1 MIDKR
6 LFSLPGTKKLFIMLA
21 GLTLLQAFAILF
33 QGKFLAEALVNSWE
47 QKSLQTIIQP
57 MTFFAVAFI
66 IRHCFNW
73 INNKIVENYAEN
85 TSEEVRSRLLDKV
98 YTSGPAMI
106 SAEGTGSL
114 VNSSLDGIDLI
125 ENYFKLIF
133 TKLMNMSIIPPVLL
147 VYIYMQNLA
156 SGITLTVIVP
166 LVILFMII
174 LGMAAQ
180 AKADAQYHQ
189 YTILSNHFL
198 DALRGLPTLKM
209 LGLSKRYSKN
219 IYTVS
224 DEYRR
229 RTMNTLRI
237 AILSTFA
244 LDWLTTLGIAILAVF
259 LGLGLIN
266 NSFPLFPALVTLI
279 LAPEYFLPLRD
290 FSSDYHATL
299 NGKNALNAIFKIL
312 EFKDTDEDDSLDN
325 FTWDENSEVDIK
337 DLVFNYT
344 RDQSNADSSLDID
357 QLKLSGYTNIGVIG
371 KSGSGKTTLI
381 RALGGFLT
389 PDKGVIT
396 VNGQSLKHFK
406 QRAWQDELTFLPQS
420 PYLFAGTIA
429 ENIAF
434 YAPKAT
440 EDQIESAAQKA
451 GLTDFVNSLSLGYQT
466 IIGEGGRGISGGQQ
480 QRIMLARA
488 FLADD
493 RHILIFDEPTAHLD
507 IETEYALK
515 KPMKELFK
523 NHLVIF
529 ATHRLHWIKEMDYVV
544 VMNNGQI
551 TEQGTPEELSNHN
564 GAYKQLISNMRGD
577 QNELL

>member
-6 LFSLPGTKKLFIMLA
+6 LFRLPGTKKLLLMLA
-21 GLTLLQAFAILF
+21 GLTLLQAFVVLF
-33 QGKFLAEALVNSWE
+33 QGKYLAEALVNSWE
-47 QKSLQTIIQP
+47 QKSLQTIVMP
-57 MTFFAVAFI
+57 MILFAVAFI
-66 IRHCFNW
+66 FRHVFNL
-73 INNKIVENYAEN
+73 INTKIVESYAGK
-85 TSEEVRSRLLDKV
+85 TSENIRSQLLDKV
-98 YTSGPAMI
+98 YNAGPEMI
-106 SAEGTGSL
+106 SEEGTGNL
-114 VNSSLDGIDLI
+114 VTSSLDGIDLV

-147 VYIYMQNLA
+147 IYIYTQNIA

-174 LGMAAQ
+174 LGLAAQ
-180 AKADAQYHQ
+180 SKADSQYAQ

-209 LGLSKRYSKN
+209 LGLSKRYAKN

-224 DEYRR
+224 DEYRH

-290 FSSDYHATL
+290 FSNDYHATL
-299 NGKNALNAIFKIL
+299 NGKNALNSIFEIL
-312 EFKDTDEDDSLDN
+312 DRPTTDQADDLDD
-325 FTWDENSEVDIK
+325 FTWDKDSTVEVNNLQFTYKGVGTD
-337 DLVFNYT
+337 DV
-344 RDQSNADSSLDID
+344 SLDID
-357 QLKLSGYTNIGVIG
+357 HLKLSGYQRIGVIG

-381 RALGGFLT
+381 RAIGGFLM
-389 PDKGVIT
+389 PDHADIKI
-396 VNGQSLKHFK
+396 NQQSVANFK
-406 QRAWQDELTFLPQS
+406 QANWQKKLTFLPQS
-420 PYLFAGTIA
+420 PYLFAGSIA

-434 YAPKAT
+434 YRPKASL
-440 EDQIESAAQKA
+440 DDIKKAADAA
-451 GLTDFVNSLSLGYQT
+451 GLQDFIDTLENGYETQ
-466 IIGEGGRGISGGQQ
+466 IGEGGRGISGGQQ

-493 RHILIFDEPTAHLD
+493 RHVLIFDEPTAHLD

-515 KPMKELFK
+515 QPMEKLFQ

-529 ATHRLHWIKEMDYVV
+529 ATHRLHWIKEMDYVI
-544 VMNNGQI
+544 VMDNGQI
-551 TEQGTPEELSNHN
+551 AEQGTPDELSSHN
-564 GAYKQLISNMRGD
+564 GAYSKLIANMRGD
-577 QNELL
+577 QL

>member
-6 LFSLPGTKKLFIMLA
+6 LFRLPGTKKLLLVLA
-21 GLTLLQAFAILF
+21 GLTLLQAFVVLF
-33 QGKFLAEALVNSWE
+33 QGKYLAEALVNSWE
-47 QKSLQTIIQP
+47 QKSLQTIIYP
-57 MTFFAVAFI
+57 MVLFAVAFLL
-66 IRHCFNW
+66 RHFFNL
-73 INNKIVENYAEN
+73 INTKIVENYASK
-85 TSEEVRSRLLDKV
+85 TSENIRSQLLDKV
-98 YTSGPAMI
+98 YNAGPEMI
-106 SAEGTGSL
+106 SEEGTGSL
-114 VNSSLDGIDLI
+114 VTSSLDGIDLV

-147 VYIYMQNLA
+147 VYIYFQNIA
-156 SGITLTVIVP
+156 SGITLTIIVP

-174 LGMAAQ
+174 LGLAAQ
-180 AKADAQYHQ
+180 SKADAQYKQ

-209 LGLSKRYSKN
+209 LGLSKRYAKN

-290 FSSDYHATL
+290 FSNDYHATL
-299 NGKNALNAIFKIL
+299 NGKNALNSIFEIL
-312 EFKDTDEDDSLDN
+312 DRPSTAKDDTLVDFEWDEDSQVDVKNLQFTYKGVGDNEVSLN
-325 FTWDENSEVDIK
+325 
-337 DLVFNYT
+337 
-344 RDQSNADSSLDID
+344 ID
-357 QLKLSGYTNIGVIG
+357 QLKLAGYQKIGVIG

-381 RALGGFLT
+381 RAIGGFLM
-389 PDKGVIT
+389 PDQADIKINQQT
-396 VNGQSLKHFK
+396 VANFK
-406 QRAWQDELTFLPQS
+406 QANWQNKLTFLPQS
-420 PYLFAGTIA
+420 PYLFAGSIA
-429 ENIAF
+429 QNIAF
-434 YAPKAT
+434 YRPDASMNEIKK
-440 EDQIESAAQKA
+440 AAQAA
-451 GLTDFVNSLSLGYQT
+451 GLQDFIDILSSGYDTQ
-466 IIGEGGRGISGGQQ
+466 IGEGGRGISGGQQ

-488 FLADD
+488 FLAND
-493 RHILIFDEPTAHLD
+493 RHVLIFDEPTAHLD

-515 KPMKELFK
+515 KPMEKLFQ

-529 ATHRLHWIKEMDYVV
+529 ATHRLHWIKEMDYVI
-544 VMNNGQI
+544 VMDNGEI
-551 TEQGTPEELSNHN
+551 VEQGTPVKLSSHN
-564 GAYKQLISNMRGD
+564 GAYSKLIKNMRGD
-577 QNELL
+577 QL

>member
-6 LFSLPGTKKLFIMLA
+6 LFRLPGTKKLLLMLA
-21 GLTLLQAFAILF
+21 GLTLLQAFVVLF
-33 QGKFLAEALVNSWE
+33 QGKYLAEALVNSWE
-47 QKSLQTIIQP
+47 QKSLQTIILP
-57 MTFFAVAFI
+57 MSLFAIAFVL
-66 IRHCFNW
+66 RHLFNL
-73 INNKIVENYAEN
+73 INTKIVENYASN
-85 TSEEVRSRLLDKV
+85 TSEEIRSQLLDKV
-98 YTSGPAMI
+98 YNAGPEMI
-106 SAEGTGSL
+106 SEEGTGNL
-114 VNSSLDGIDLI
+114 VTSSLDGIDLV

-147 VYIYMQNLA
+147 VYIYTQNIA

-174 LGMAAQ
+174 LGLAAQ
-180 AKADAQYHQ
+180 AKADAQYKQ

-209 LGLSKRYSKN
+209 LGLSKRYAKN

-290 FSSDYHATL
+290 FSNDYHATL
-299 NGKNALNAIFKIL
+299 NGKNALNSIFEIL
-312 EFKDTDEDDSLDN
+312 ERPSVAKDDTLHDFDWNQDSQVEVNNLK
-325 FTWDENSEVDIK
+325 FTYKGVGESEV
-337 DLVFNYT
+337 
-344 RDQSNADSSLDID
+344 SLDID
-357 QLKLSGYTNIGVIG
+357 KLKLAGYQRIGVIG

-381 RALGGFLT
+381 RDIGGFLV
-389 PDKGVIT
+389 PDQADIKINDQT
-396 VNGQSLKHFK
+396 VPNFK
-406 QRAWQDELTFLPQS
+406 QTNWQKKLTFLPQS
-420 PYLFAGTIA
+420 PYLFAGSIA

-434 YAPKAT
+434 YRPEAT
-440 EDQIESAAQKA
+440 MPEIKKAAQAA
-451 GLTDFVNSLSLGYQT
+451 GLQDFIDILTDGYET
-466 IIGEGGRGISGGQQ
+466 KIGEGGRGISGGQQ

-493 RHILIFDEPTAHLD
+493 RHVLIFDEPTAHLD

-515 KPMKELFK
+515 QPMEKLFQD
-523 NHLVIF
+523 HLVIF
-529 ATHRLHWIKEMDYVV
+529 ATHRLHWIKEMDYVI
-544 VMNNGQI
+544 VMDNGQI
-551 TEQGTPEELSNHN
+551 AEQGTPDQLKGHN
-564 GAYKQLISNMRGD
+564 GAYSQLINNMRGD
-577 QNELL
+577 QL

>member
-6 LFSLPGTKKLFIMLA
+6 LFRLPGTKQLFLMLA
-21 GLTLLQAFAILF
+21 GLTLLQAFVVLF
-33 QGKFLAEALVNSWE
+33 QGKYLAEALVNSWE
-47 QKSLQTIIQP
+47 QKSLQTIIYP
-57 MTFFAVAFI
+57 MVFFAIAFVL
-66 IRHCFNW
+66 RHLFNW
-73 INNKIVENYAEN
+73 LNTKIVENYASK
-85 TSEEVRSRLLDKV
+85 TSENIRSQLLEKV
-98 YTSGPAMI
+98 YAAGPEMI
-106 SAEGTGSL
+106 SEEGTGNL
-114 VNSSLDGIDLI
+114 VTSSLDGIDLI

-147 VYIYMQNLA
+147 VYIYMQNVA

-174 LGMAAQ
+174 LGLAAQ
-180 AKADAQYHQ
+180 SKADAQYKQ

-209 LGLSKRYSKN
+209 LGLSKRYAKN

-290 FSSDYHATL
+290 FSNDYHATL
-299 NGKNALNAIFKIL
+299 NGKNALNAIFEIL
-312 EFKDTDEDDSLDN
+312 DRPSVAKDDTLTDFSWNQDSK
-325 FTWDENSEVDIK
+325 VDVK
-337 DLVFNYT
+337 DLQFTYQGSGEQAV
-344 RDQSNADSSLDID
+344 SLDID
-357 QLKLSGYTNIGVIG
+357 SLKLAGYQRVGVIG

-381 RALGGFLT
+381 RTLGGFLV
-389 PDKGVIT
+389 PDKADIKI
-396 VNGQSLKHFK
+396 NDQSIPNFK
-406 QRAWQDELTFLPQS
+406 QTNWQKKLTFLPQS
-420 PYLFAGTIA
+420 PYLFAGSIA

-434 YAPKAT
+434 YRPKASMD
-440 EDQIESAAQKA
+440 EIKKAAHAA
-451 GLTDFVNSLSLGYQT
+451 GLDDFLNTLSSGYDTQ
-466 IIGEGGRGISGGQQ
+466 IGEGGRGISGGQQ

-493 RHILIFDEPTAHLD
+493 RHVLIFDEPTAHLD

-515 KPMKELFK
+515 KPMERLFQ

-529 ATHRLHWIKEMDYVV
+529 ATHRLHWIKEMDYVI
-544 VMNNGQI
+544 VMDNGQI
-551 TEQGTPEELSNHN
+551 AEQGTPEELGRHN
-564 GAYKQLISNMRGD
+564 GAYSQLINNMRGD
-577 QNELL
+577 QL

>member
-1 MIDKR
+1 MVDKR
-6 LFSLPGTKKLFIMLA
+6 LFRLPGTKKLLLMLA
-21 GLTLLQAFAILF
+21 GLTLLQAFVVLF
-33 QGKFLAEALVNSWE
+33 QGKYLAEALVNSWE
-47 QKSLQTIIQP
+47 QKPLQAIINP
-57 MTFFAVAFI
+57 MLLFAASFVL
-66 IRHCFNW
+66 RHLFNL
-73 INNKIVENYAEN
+73 INTKIVEKFASK
-85 TSEEVRSRLLDKV
+85 TSEDIRGRLLDKV
-98 YTSGPAMI
+98 YNAGPEMI
-106 SAEGTGSL
+106 SEEGTGNL
-114 VNSSLDGIDLI
+114 VTSSLDGIDLV

-147 VYIYMQNLA
+147 IYIYTQNIA
-156 SGITLTVIVP
+156 SGITLTIIVP

-174 LGMAAQ
+174 LGLAAQ
-180 AKADAQYHQ
+180 DKADAQYKQ

-209 LGLSKRYSKN
+209 LGLSKRYAKN

-290 FSSDYHATL
+290 FSNDYHATL
-299 NGKNALNAIFKIL
+299 NGKNALNSIFEIL
-312 EFKDTDEDDSLDN
+312 ERPDTKEANQLKD
-325 FTWDENSEVDIK
+325 FTWDK
-337 DLVFNYT
+337 DSTVTINNLQFTYQGVG
-344 RDQSNADSSLDID
+344 DDAVSLDIND
-357 QLKLSGYTNIGVIG
+357 LKLQGYQKIGVIG

-381 RALGGFLT
+381 RTIGGFLV
-389 PDKGVIT
+389 PDKADIQINQQKVP
-396 VNGQSLKHFK
+396 NFK
-406 QRAWQDELTFLPQS
+406 QENWQKKLTFLPQS
-420 PYLFAGTIA
+420 PYLFAGSIA

-434 YAPKAT
+434 YRPKASL
-440 EDQIESAAQKA
+440 EEIKIAAKQA
-451 GLTDFVNSLSLGYQT
+451 GLQDFIDTLTDGYQT
-466 IIGEGGRGISGGQQ
+466 KIGEGGRGISGGQQ

-493 RHILIFDEPTAHLD
+493 RHVLIFDEPTAHLD

-515 KPMKELFK
+515 KPMEKLFQ

-529 ATHRLHWIKEMDYVV
+529 ATHRLHWIKEMDYVI
-544 VMNNGQI
+544 VMDNGTI
-551 TEQGTPEELSNHN
+551 VEQGTPEQLQSHN
-564 GAYKQLISNMRGD
+564 GAFTKLIKNMRGD
-577 QNELL
+577 QL

>member
-6 LFSLPGTKKLFIMLA
+6 LFRLPGTKKLLLMLA
-21 GLTLLQAFAILF
+21 GLTLLQAFVILF
-33 QGKFLAEALVNSWE
+33 QGKYLAEALVNSWE
-47 QKSLQTIIQP
+47 QKSLQTIIYP
-57 MTFFAVAFI
+57 MILFAIAFVL
-66 IRHCFNW
+66 RHLFNLL
-73 INNKIVENYAEN
+73 NTKIVEHYASQ
-85 TSEEVRSRLLDKV
+85 TSEEIRSQLLDKI
-98 YTSGPAMI
+98 YNAGPEMI
-106 SAEGTGSL
+106 SEEGTGNL
-114 VNSSLDGIDLI
+114 VTSSLDGIDLV

-133 TKLMNMSIIPPVLL
+133 TKLMNMSIIPPILL
-147 VYIYMQNLA
+147 VYIYMQNIA
-156 SGITLTVIVP
+156 SGITLTIIVP

-174 LGMAAQ
+174 LGLAAQ
-180 AKADAQYHQ
+180 SKADAQYQQ

-209 LGLSKRYSKN
+209 LGLSKRYAKN

-290 FSSDYHATL
+290 FSNDYHATL
-299 NGKNALNAIFKIL
+299 NGKNALNSIFEIL
-312 EFKDTDEDDSLDN
+312 ERPITKDIDALDN
-325 FTWDENSEVDIK
+325 FTWNKNSTSSIK
-337 DLVFNYT
+337 NLQFSYKGVGTSDV
-344 RDQSNADSSLDID
+344 SLDID
-357 QLKLSGYTNIGVIG
+357 QIKLSGYQKIGVIG

-381 RALGGFLT
+381 RTIGGFIV
-389 PDKGVIT
+389 PNQSEIT
-396 VNGQSLKHFK
+396 INNQSVENFK
-406 QRAWQDELTFLPQS
+406 QLHWQKQLTFLPQS
-420 PYLFAGTIA
+420 PYLFSGSIA
-429 ENIAF
+429 DNIAF
-434 YAPKAT
+434 YRPNAPLEDIKKAA
-440 EDQIESAAQKA
+440 ISA
-451 GLTDFVNSLSLGYQT
+451 GLQDFIATLDAGYQT
-466 IIGEGGRGISGGQQ
+466 QIGEGGRGISGGQQ

-493 RHILIFDEPTAHLD
+493 RRILIFDEPTAHLD

-515 KPMKELFK
+515 KPMEKLFK

-529 ATHRLHWIKEMDYVV
+529 ATHRLHWIKEMDYVI

-551 TEQGTPEELSNHN
+551 AEQGTPQELANHN
-564 GAYKQLISNMRGD
+564 GAYSQLIANMRGD
-577 QNELL
+577 QL

>member
-6 LFSLPGTKKLFIMLA
+6 LFRLPGTKKLLLMLA
-21 GLTLLQAFAILF
+21 GLTLLQAFVVLF
-33 QGKFLAEALVNSWE
+33 QGKYLAEALVNSWE
-47 QKSLQTIIQP
+47 QKSLQTIIYP
-57 MTFFAVAFI
+57 MALFAVAFVL
-66 IRHCFNW
+66 RHLFNL
-73 INNKIVENYAEN
+73 INTKIVENYASK
-85 TSEEVRSRLLDKV
+85 TSEDIRSMLLDKV
-98 YTSGPAMI
+98 YQAGPEMI
-106 SAEGTGSL
+106 SEEGTGNL
-114 VNSSLDGIDLI
+114 VTSSLDGIDLV

-147 VYIYMQNLA
+147 IYIYTQNVA
-156 SGITLTVIVP
+156 SGITLTIIVP

-174 LGMAAQ
+174 LGLAAQ
-180 AKADAQYHQ
+180 SKADAQYKQ

-209 LGLSKRYSKN
+209 LGLSKRYAKN

-290 FSSDYHATL
+290 FSNDYHATL
-299 NGKNALNAIFKIL
+299 NGKNALNSIFEIL
-312 EFKDTDEDDSLDN
+312 ERSSKSEANELKDFSWKQDSQIEINNLQ
-325 FTWDENSEVDIK
+325 FTYKGAGN
-337 DLVFNYT
+337 
-344 RDQSNADSSLDID
+344 NAVSLDID
-357 QLKLSGYTNIGVIG
+357 KLKLSGYQRIGVIG

-381 RALGGFLT
+381 RSIGGFLV
-389 PDKGVIT
+389 PDQADIKINHQEVS
-396 VNGQSLKHFK
+396 NFK
-406 QRAWQDELTFLPQS
+406 QINWQKKLTFLPQS

-434 YAPKAT
+434 YRPDASIKEIKKAA
-440 EDQIESAAQKA
+440 SAA
-451 GLTDFVNSLSLGYQT
+451 GLNDFIDILSDGYQT
-466 IIGEGGRGISGGQQ
+466 KIGEGGRGISGGQQ

-515 KPMKELFK
+515 KPMEELFK

-544 VMNNGQI
+544 VMDNGQI
-551 TEQGTPEELSNHN
+551 VEQGTPENLSNHN
-564 GAYKQLISNMRGD
+564 GAYSQLIKNMRGD
-577 QNELL
+577 QL

>member
-57 MTFFAVAFI
+57 MTLFAVAFI
-66 IRHCFNW
+66 LRHCFNW

-106 SAEGTGSL
+106 SAEGTGNL
-114 VNSSLDGIDLI
+114 VTSALDGIDLI

-147 VYIYMQNLA
+147 IYIYMQNLA

-174 LGMAAQ
+174 LGLAAQ

-209 LGLSKRYSKN
+209 LGLSKRYAKN

-299 NGKNALNAIFKIL
+299 NGKNALSAIFKIL
-312 EFKDTDEDDSLDN
+312 EYKDTSEEDTLSK
-325 FTWDENSEVDIK
+325 FTWDQNSEVDIK
-337 DLVFNYT
+337 NLVFNYT
-344 RDQSNADSSLDID
+344 RDQTNADSSLDID
-357 QLKLSGYTNIGVIG
+357 QLKLAGYTHIGVIG

-389 PDKGVIT
+389 PDSGVIT
-396 VNGQSLKHFK
+396 VNGQKLKHFK
-406 QRAWQDELTFLPQS
+406 QRAWQNELTFLPQS

-434 YAPKAT
+434 YAPEST
-440 EDQIESAAQKA
+440 EEQIEAAAQKA
-451 GLTDFVNSLSLGYQT
+451 GLSDFVASLSLGYQT

-488 FLADD
+488 FLAND

-523 NHLVIF
+523 DHLVIF
-529 ATHRLHWIKEMDYVV
+529 ATHRLHWIKEMDYVI

-551 TEQGTPEELSNHN
+551 AEQGTPEELASHN

>member
-6 LFSLPGTKKLFIMLA
+6 LFRLPGTKKLLLMLA
-21 GLTLLQAFAILF
+21 GLTLLQAFVVLF
-33 QGKFLAEALVNSWE
+33 QGKYLAEALVNSWE
-47 QKSLQTIIQP
+47 QKPLQSIINP
-57 MTFFAVAFI
+57 MLLFAASFVL
-66 IRHCFNW
+66 RHLFNL
-73 INNKIVENYAEN
+73 INTKIVEKFASK
-85 TSEEVRSRLLDKV
+85 TSEDIRGRLLDKV
-98 YTSGPAMI
+98 YNAGPEMI
-106 SAEGTGSL
+106 SEEGTGNL
-114 VNSSLDGIDLI
+114 VTSSLDGIDLV

-147 VYIYMQNLA
+147 IYIYTQNIA
-156 SGITLTVIVP
+156 SGITLTIIVP

-174 LGMAAQ
+174 LGLAAQ
-180 AKADAQYHQ
+180 AKADAQYKQ

-209 LGLSKRYSKN
+209 LGLSKRYAKN

-290 FSSDYHATL
+290 FSNDYHATL
-299 NGKNALNAIFKIL
+299 NGKNALNSIFEIL
-312 EFKDTDEDDSLDN
+312 ERPDTKEANQLKD
-325 FTWDENSEVDIK
+325 FTWDK
-337 DLVFNYT
+337 DSTITINNLQFTYQGVG
-344 RDQSNADSSLDID
+344 DDAVSLDID
-357 QLKLSGYTNIGVIG
+357 NLKLHGYQKIGVIG

-381 RALGGFLT
+381 RTIGGFLV
-389 PDKGVIT
+389 PDQADIQINQQKIP
-396 VNGQSLKHFK
+396 NFK
-406 QRAWQDELTFLPQS
+406 QENWQKKLTFLPQS
-420 PYLFAGTIA
+420 PYLFAGSIA

-434 YAPKAT
+434 YRPKASMA
-440 EDQIESAAQKA
+440 EIKHAADQA
-451 GLTDFVNSLSLGYQT
+451 GLQEFIDTLTDGYQT
-466 IIGEGGRGISGGQQ
+466 KIGEGGRGISGGQQ
-480 QRIMLARA
+480 QRIMLART

-493 RHILIFDEPTAHLD
+493 RHVLIFDEPTAHLD

-515 KPMKELFK
+515 KPMEKLFQ

-529 ATHRLHWIKEMDYVV
+529 ATHRLHWIKEMDYVI
-544 VMNNGQI
+544 VMDNGTI
-551 TEQGTPEELSNHN
+551 VEQGTPKQLHNHN
-564 GAYKQLISNMRGD
+564 GAFTKLIKNMRGD
-577 QNELL
+577 RL

>member
-66 IRHCFNW
+66 LRHCFNW

-114 VNSSLDGIDLI
+114 VTSALDGIDLI

-174 LGMAAQ
+174 LGLAAQ

-209 LGLSKRYSKN
+209 LGLSKRYAKN

-299 NGKNALNAIFKIL
+299 NGKNALSAIFKIL
-312 EFKDTDEDDSLDN
+312 EFKDTDEEDTLDN
-325 FTWDENSEVDIK
+325 FTWDKNSEVNIK

-396 VNGQSLKHFK
+396 VNGKSLKHFK

-434 YAPKAT
+434 YAPEST
-440 EDQIESAAQKA
+440 EEQIETAAKKA
-451 GLTDFVNSLSLGYQT
+451 GLTDFIDSLSLGYQT

-488 FLADD
+488 FLAND

-523 NHLVIF
+523 DHLVIF
-529 ATHRLHWIKEMDYVV
+529 ATHRLHWIKEMDYVI

-551 TEQGTPEELSNHN
+551 AEQGTPDELSNHN

>member
-6 LFSLPGTKKLFIMLA
+6 LFRLPGTKKLLLMLA
-21 GLTLLQAFAILF
+21 GLTLLQAFVVLF
-33 QGKFLAEALVNSWE
+33 QGKYLAEALVNSWE
-47 QKSLQTIIQP
+47 QKSLQTIVMP
-57 MTFFAVAFI
+57 MILFAVAFI
-66 IRHCFNW
+66 FRHVFNL
-73 INNKIVENYAEN
+73 INTKIVESYAGK
-85 TSEEVRSRLLDKV
+85 TSENIRSQLLDKV
-98 YTSGPAMI
+98 YNAGPEII
-106 SAEGTGSL
+106 SEEGTGNL
-114 VNSSLDGIDLI
+114 VTSSLDCIDLV

-147 VYIYMQNLA
+147 IYIYTQNIA

-174 LGMAAQ
+174 LGLAAQ
-180 AKADAQYHQ
+180 SKADSQYAQ

-209 LGLSKRYSKN
+209 LGLSKRYAKN

-290 FSSDYHATL
+290 FSNDYHATL
-299 NGKNALNAIFKIL
+299 NGKNALNSIFEIL
-312 EFKDTDEDDSLDN
+312 DRPTTDQADDLDD
-325 FTWDENSEVDIK
+325 FTWDKDSTVEVNNLQFTYKGVGTD
-337 DLVFNYT
+337 DV
-344 RDQSNADSSLDID
+344 SLDID
-357 QLKLSGYTNIGVIG
+357 HLKLSGYQRIGVIG

-381 RALGGFLT
+381 RAIGGFLI
-389 PDKGVIT
+389 PDHANIKI
-396 VNGQSLKHFK
+396 NQQSVANFK
-406 QRAWQDELTFLPQS
+406 QANWQKKLTFLPQS
-420 PYLFAGTIA
+420 PYLFAGSIA

-434 YAPKAT
+434 YRPKASL
-440 EDQIESAAQKA
+440 DDIKKAADAA
-451 GLTDFVNSLSLGYQT
+451 GLQDFINTLENGYETQ
-466 IIGEGGRGISGGQQ
+466 IGEGGRGISGGQQ

-493 RHILIFDEPTAHLD
+493 RHVLIFDEPTAHLD

-515 KPMKELFK
+515 QPMEKLFQ

-529 ATHRLHWIKEMDYVV
+529 ATHRLHWIKEMDYVI
-544 VMNNGQI
+544 VMDNGKI
-551 TEQGTPEELSNHN
+551 AEQGTPDELSSHN
-564 GAYKQLISNMRGD
+564 GAYSKLIANMRGD
-577 QNELL
+577 QL

>member
-6 LFSLPGTKKLFIMLA
+6 LFRLPGTKKLLIMLA
-21 GLTLLQAFAILF
+21 GLTLLQAFVVLF
-33 QGKFLAEALVNSWE
+33 QGKYLAEALVNSWE
-47 QKSLQTIIQP
+47 QKSLQTIIYP
-57 MTFFAVAFI
+57 MILFAIAFVL
-66 IRHCFNW
+66 RHLFNL
-73 INNKIVENYAEN
+73 INNKIVENYAGK
-85 TSEEVRSRLLDKV
+85 TSETIRSQLLDKV
-98 YTSGPAMI
+98 YDVGPEMI
-106 SAEGTGSL
+106 SEEGTGNL
-114 VNSSLDGIDLI
+114 VTSALDGIDLV

-147 VYIYMQNLA
+147 IYIYMQNVA

-174 LGMAAQ
+174 LGLAAQ
-180 AKADAQYHQ
+180 SKADAQYKQ

-209 LGLSKRYSKN
+209 LGLSKRYAKN

-290 FSSDYHATL
+290 FSNDYHATL
-299 NGKNALNAIFKIL
+299 NGKNALNSIFNIL
-312 EFKDTDEDDSLDN
+312 ERPNNTKRDNLPDFKWDKNSQVEINNLQ
-325 FTWDENSEVDIK
+325 FTYKGVGENSV
-337 DLVFNYT
+337 
-344 RDQSNADSSLDID
+344 SLDID
-357 QLKLSGYTNIGVIG
+357 QLKLKGYQRIGIIG

-381 RALGGFLT
+381 RTIGGFLM
-389 PDKGVIT
+389 PDQAEIKL
-396 VNGQSLKHFK
+396 NNHKLSNFK
-406 QRAWQDELTFLPQS
+406 QTNWQNKLTFLPQS
-420 PYLFAGTIA
+420 PYLFAGSIA
-429 ENIAF
+429 QNIAF
-434 YAPKAT
+434 YRPDSSIDEIKKA
-440 EDQIESAAQKA
+440 ANAA
-451 GLTDFVNSLSLGYQT
+451 GLQDFIDTLSDGYQT
-466 IIGEGGRGISGGQQ
+466 QIGEGGRGISGGQQ

-515 KPMKELFK
+515 KPMEQLFK

-529 ATHRLHWIKEMDYVV
+529 ATHRLHWIKEMDYVI
-544 VMNNGQI
+544 VMDNGQI
-551 TEQGTPEELSNHN
+551 AEQGTPDQLRSHN
-564 GAYKQLISNMRGD
+564 GAYSQLVKNMRGD
-577 QNELL
+577 QL

>member
-6 LFSLPGTKKLFIMLA
+6 LFRLPGTKKLLLMLA
-21 GLTLLQAFAILF
+21 GLTLLQAFVVLF
-33 QGKFLAEALVNSWE
+33 QGKYLAEALVNSWE
-47 QKSLQTIIQP
+47 QKPLQAIINP
-57 MTFFAVAFI
+57 ILLFAASFVL
-66 IRHCFNW
+66 RHLFNL
-73 INNKIVENYAEN
+73 INTKIVEKFASK
-85 TSEEVRSRLLDKV
+85 TSEDIRGRLLDKV
-98 YTSGPAMI
+98 YNAGPEMI
-106 SAEGTGSL
+106 SEEGTGNL
-114 VNSSLDGIDLI
+114 VTSSLDGIDLV

-147 VYIYMQNLA
+147 IYIYTQNIA
-156 SGITLTVIVP
+156 SGITLTIIVP

-174 LGMAAQ
+174 LGLAAQ
-180 AKADAQYHQ
+180 AKADAQYKQ

-209 LGLSKRYSKN
+209 LGLSKRYAKN

-290 FSSDYHATL
+290 FSNDYHATL
-299 NGKNALNAIFKIL
+299 NGKNALNSIFEIL
-312 EFKDTDEDDSLDN
+312 ERPDTKEANQLKD
-325 FTWDENSEVDIK
+325 FTWDK
-337 DLVFNYT
+337 DSAVTINNLQFTYQGVG
-344 RDQSNADSSLDID
+344 DDAVSLDIND
-357 QLKLSGYTNIGVIG
+357 LKLQGYQKIGVIG

-381 RALGGFLT
+381 RTIGGFLV
-389 PDKGVIT
+389 PDKADIQINQQKVP
-396 VNGQSLKHFK
+396 NFK
-406 QRAWQDELTFLPQS
+406 QENWQKKLTFLPQS
-420 PYLFAGTIA
+420 PYLFAGSIA

-434 YAPKAT
+434 YRPKASL
-440 EDQIESAAQKA
+440 EEIKIAAKQA
-451 GLTDFVNSLSLGYQT
+451 GLQDFIDTLTDGYQT
-466 IIGEGGRGISGGQQ
+466 KIGEGGRGISGGQQ

-493 RHILIFDEPTAHLD
+493 RHVLIFDEPTAHLD

-515 KPMKELFK
+515 KPMEKLFQ

-529 ATHRLHWIKEMDYVV
+529 ATHRLHWIKEMDYVI
-544 VMNNGQI
+544 VMDNGTI
-551 TEQGTPEELSNHN
+551 VEQGTPEQLQNHN
-564 GAYKQLISNMRGD
+564 GAFTKLIKNMRGD
-577 QNELL
+577 QL

>member
-6 LFSLPGTKKLFIMLA
+6 LFRLPGTKKLILMLA
-21 GLTLLQAFAILF
+21 GLTLLQAFVVLF
-33 QGKFLAEALVNSWE
+33 QGKYLAEALVNSWE
-47 QKSLQTIIQP
+47 QKSLQTIIYP
-57 MTFFAVAFI
+57 MVLFALAFVL
-66 IRHCFNW
+66 RHLFNLV
-73 INNKIVENYAEN
+73 NTKIVETYAGK
-85 TSEEVRSRLLDKV
+85 TSENIRSQLLEKV
-98 YTSGPAMI
+98 YTAGPEMI
-106 SAEGTGSL
+106 SEEGTGNL
-114 VNSSLDGIDLI
+114 VTSALDGIDLV

-147 VYIYMQNLA
+147 VYIYMQNVA

-174 LGMAAQ
+174 LGLAAQ
-180 AKADAQYHQ
+180 SKADAQYKQ

-209 LGLSKRYSKN
+209 LGLSKRYAKN

-290 FSSDYHATL
+290 FSNDYHATL
-299 NGKNALNAIFKIL
+299 NGKNALNAIFEIL
-312 EFKDTDEDDSLDN
+312 ERPSTAKDDN
-325 FTWDENSEVDIK
+325 LADFTWDKDAQVDVK
-337 DLVFNYT
+337 NLQFTYKGSGEKAV
-344 RDQSNADSSLDID
+344 SLDID
-357 QLKLSGYTNIGVIG
+357 QLKLAGYQRIGVIG

-381 RALGGFLT
+381 RALGGFLV
-389 PDKGVIT
+389 PDSAEIQINQQT
-396 VNGQSLKHFK
+396 VPNFK
-406 QRAWQDELTFLPQS
+406 QANWQKKLTFLPQS
-420 PYLFAGTIA
+420 PYLFAGSIA

-434 YAPKAT
+434 YRPQASMDDIKKA
-440 EDQIESAAQKA
+440 AHAA
-451 GLTDFVNSLSLGYQT
+451 GLDDFLNSLPKGYETQ
-466 IIGEGGRGISGGQQ
+466 IGEGGRGISGGQQ

-493 RHILIFDEPTAHLD
+493 RHVLIFDEPTAHLD

-515 KPMKELFK
+515 KPMEQLFQ

-544 VMNNGQI
+544 VMDNGQI
-551 TEQGTPEELSNHN
+551 AEQGTPLELSRHN
-564 GAYKQLISNMRGD
+564 GAYSQLINNMRGD
-577 QNELL
+577 QL

>member
-6 LFSLPGTKKLFIMLA
+6 LLSLPGTKKLFIMLA

-33 QGKFLAEALVNSWE
+33 QGKYLAEALVNSWE
-47 QKSLQTIIQP
+47 QKSLQTIIMP
-57 MTFFAVAFI
+57 MSLFAVAFI
-66 IRHCFNW
+66 LRHCFNW

-85 TSEEVRSRLLDKV
+85 TSEEIRSRLLDKV
-98 YTSGPAMI
+98 YTSGPSMI
-106 SAEGTGSL
+106 SEEGTGNL
-114 VNSSLDGIDLI
+114 VTSSLDGIDLI

-174 LGMAAQ
+174 LGLAAQ

-209 LGLSKRYSKN
+209 LGLSKRYAKN

-266 NSFPLFPALVTLI
+266 NDFPLFPALVTLI

-299 NGKNALNAIFKIL
+299 NGKNALSSIFEIL
-312 EFKDTDEDDSLDN
+312 NYKDTAKEDTLTN
-325 FTWDENSEVDIK
+325 FKWDEKSEVDIK
-337 DLVFNYT
+337 NLVFNYS
-344 RDQSNADSSLDID
+344 RDQSNIDSSLDID
-357 QLKLSGYTNIGVIG
+357 RLKLSGYKNIGVIG

-389 PDKGVIT
+389 PDSGVIT
-396 VNGQSLKHFK
+396 INGQKVEHFK
-406 QRAWQDELTFLPQS
+406 QRSWQNELTFLPQS

-434 YAPKAT
+434 YKPDTT
-440 EDQIESAAQKA
+440 EEEIESAATKA
-451 GLTDFVNSLSLGYQT
+451 GLTDFINTLSLGYHT

-488 FLADD
+488 FLAND
-493 RHILIFDEPTAHLD
+493 RHVLIFDEPTAHLD

-515 KPMKELFK
+515 KPMEELFK
-523 NHLVIF
+523 DHLVIF
-529 ATHRLHWIKEMDYVV
+529 ATHRLHWIQEMDYVI

-551 TEQGTPEELSNHN
+551 AEQGTPEELADHN
-564 GAYKQLISNMRGD
+564 GAYSQLISNMRGD

>member
-6 LFSLPGTKKLFIMLA
+6 LFRLPGTKKLLLVLA
-21 GLTLLQAFAILF
+21 GLTLLQAFVVLF
-33 QGKFLAEALVNSWE
+33 QGKYLAEALVNSWE
-47 QKSLQTIIQP
+47 QKSLQTIIYP
-57 MTFFAVAFI
+57 MVLFAIAFI
-66 IRHCFNW
+66 LRHLFNL
-73 INNKIVENYAEN
+73 INTKIVENYAGK
-85 TSEEVRSRLLDKV
+85 TSENIRSQLLEKV
-98 YTSGPAMI
+98 YNAGPEMI
-106 SAEGTGSL
+106 SEEGTGNL
-114 VNSSLDGIDLI
+114 VTSSLDGIDLV

-147 VYIYMQNLA
+147 IYIYTQNIA
-156 SGITLTVIVP
+156 SGITLTIIVP

-174 LGMAAQ
+174 LGLAAQ
-180 AKADAQYHQ
+180 SKADAQYKQ

-209 LGLSKRYSKN
+209 LGLSKRYAKN

-244 LDWLTTLGIAILAVF
+244 LDWLTTLGIAVLAVF

-290 FSSDYHATL
+290 FSNDYHATL
-299 NGKNALNAIFKIL
+299 NGKNALNSIFEIL
-312 EFKDTDEDDSLDN
+312 DCPSAAKNDTLKD
-325 FTWDENSEVDIK
+325 FTWDKDSQVELNNLQFTYKGVGEKEV
-337 DLVFNYT
+337 
-344 RDQSNADSSLDID
+344 SLDID
-357 QLKLSGYTNIGVIG
+357 QLKLSGYHRIGVIG

-381 RALGGFLT
+381 RAIGGFLV
-389 PDKGVIT
+389 PDSADIKI
-396 VNGQSLKHFK
+396 NQQSVPNFK
-406 QRAWQDELTFLPQS
+406 QQNWQNKLTFLPQS
-420 PYLFAGTIA
+420 PYLFAGSIA

-434 YAPKAT
+434 YRPKASL
-440 EDQIESAAQKA
+440 DDIKKAAHAA
-451 GLTDFVNSLSLGYQT
+451 GLDDFLKVLPEGYDT
-466 IIGEGGRGISGGQQ
+466 KIGEGGRGISGGQQ

-493 RHILIFDEPTAHLD
+493 RHVLIFDEPTAHLD

-515 KPMKELFK
+515 KPMEKLFQD
-523 NHLVIF
+523 HLVIF
-529 ATHRLHWIKEMDYVV
+529 ATHRLHWINEMDYVI
-544 VMNNGQI
+544 VMDNSQI
-551 TEQGTPEELSNHN
+551 AEQGTPDKLRDHN
-564 GAYKQLISNMRGD
+564 GAFSQLINNMRGD
-577 QNELL
+577 QL

>member
-6 LFSLPGTKKLFIMLA
+6 LFRLPGTKKLLLMLA
-21 GLTLLQAFAILF
+21 GLTLLQAFVVLF
-33 QGKFLAEALVNSWE
+33 QGKYLAEALVNSWE
-47 QKSLQTIIQP
+47 QRSLQTIIYP
-57 MTFFAVAFI
+57 MIFFALAFVL
-66 IRHCFNW
+66 RHLFNLV
-73 INNKIVENYAEN
+73 NTKIVENYASK
-85 TSEEVRSRLLDKV
+85 TSEDIRAMLLDKV
-98 YTSGPAMI
+98 YNAGPEMI
-106 SAEGTGSL
+106 SDEGTGSL
-114 VNSSLDGIDLI
+114 VTSSLDGIDLV

-147 VYIYMQNLA
+147 IYIYTQNIA
-156 SGITLTVIVP
+156 SGITLTIIVP

-174 LGMAAQ
+174 LGLVAQ
-180 AKADAQYHQ
+180 SKADSQYKQ

-209 LGLSKRYSKN
+209 LGLSKRYAKN

-290 FSSDYHATL
+290 FSNDYHATL
-299 NGKNALNAIFKIL
+299 NGKNALNSIFEIL
-312 EFKDTDEDDSLDN
+312 ERPSNAENDTLNDFNWNQDSQI
-325 FTWDENSEVDIK
+325 DIK
-337 DLVFNYT
+337 NLQFTYNGV
-344 RDQSNADSSLDID
+344 SNSAVSLDID
-357 QLKLSGYTNIGVIG
+357 QLKLQGYRRIGVIG

-381 RALGGFLT
+381 RTIGGFLNPT
-389 PDKGVIT
+389 KADLEINHQPVA
-396 VNGQSLKHFK
+396 NFK
-406 QRAWQDELTFLPQS
+406 QSNWQKKLTFLPQS
-420 PYLFAGTIA
+420 PYLFAGSIA

-434 YAPKAT
+434 YRPKAT
-440 EDQIESAAQKA
+440 LDEIKKAAIAA
-451 GLTDFVNSLSLGYQT
+451 GLQDFIATLVDGYETQ
-466 IIGEGGRGISGGQQ
+466 IGEGGRGISGGQQ

-493 RHILIFDEPTAHLD
+493 RHVLIFDEPTAHLD

-515 KPMKELFK
+515 KPMEQLFK

-529 ATHRLHWIKEMDYVV
+529 ATHRLHWIKEMDYVI
-544 VMNNGQI
+544 VMDNGQI
-551 TEQGTPEELSNHN
+551 AEQGTPDQLRSHN
-564 GAYKQLISNMRGD
+564 GAYSQLIKNMRGD
-577 QNELL
+577 QL

>member
-1 MIDKR
+1 
-6 LFSLPGTKKLFIMLA
+6 MLA

-66 IRHCFNW
+66 LRHCFNW

-114 VNSSLDGIDLI
+114 VTSALDGIDLI

-174 LGMAAQ
+174 LGLAAQ

-209 LGLSKRYSKN
+209 LGLSKRYAKN

-299 NGKNALNAIFKIL
+299 NGKNALSAIFKIL
-312 EFKDTDEDDSLDN
+312 EFKDTDEEDTLDN
-325 FTWDENSEVDIK
+325 FTWDKNSEVNIK

-396 VNGQSLKHFK
+396 VNGKSLKHFK

-434 YAPKAT
+434 YAPEST
-440 EDQIESAAQKA
+440 EEQIETAAKKA
-451 GLTDFVNSLSLGYQT
+451 GLTDFIDSLSLGYQT

-488 FLADD
+488 FLAND

-523 NHLVIF
+523 DHLVIF
-529 ATHRLHWIKEMDYVV
+529 ATHRLHWIKEMDYVI

-551 TEQGTPEELSNHN
+551 AEQGTPDELSNHN

>member
-1 MIDKR
+1 
-6 LFSLPGTKKLFIMLA
+6 MLA
-21 GLTLLQAFAILF
+21 GLTLLQAFVVLF
-33 QGKFLAEALVNSWE
+33 QGKYLAEALVNSWE
-47 QKSLQTIIQP
+47 QKSLQTIVMP
-57 MTFFAVAFI
+57 MILFAVAFI
-66 IRHCFNW
+66 FRHVFNL
-73 INNKIVENYAEN
+73 INTKIVESYAGK
-85 TSEEVRSRLLDKV
+85 TSENIRSQLLDKV
-98 YTSGPAMI
+98 YNAGPEII
-106 SAEGTGSL
+106 SEEGTGNL
-114 VNSSLDGIDLI
+114 VTSSLDGIDLV

-147 VYIYMQNLA
+147 IYIYTQNIA

-174 LGMAAQ
+174 LGLAAQ
-180 AKADAQYHQ
+180 SKADSQYAQ

-209 LGLSKRYSKN
+209 LGLSKRYAKN

-290 FSSDYHATL
+290 FSNDYHATL
-299 NGKNALNAIFKIL
+299 NGKNALNSIFEIL
-312 EFKDTDEDDSLDN
+312 DRPTTDQADDLDD
-325 FTWDENSEVDIK
+325 FTWDKDSTVEVNNLQFTYKGVGTD
-337 DLVFNYT
+337 DV
-344 RDQSNADSSLDID
+344 SLDID
-357 QLKLSGYTNIGVIG
+357 HLKLSGYQRIGVIG

-381 RALGGFLT
+381 RAIGGFLI
-389 PDKGVIT
+389 PDHANIKI
-396 VNGQSLKHFK
+396 NQQSVANFK
-406 QRAWQDELTFLPQS
+406 QANWQKKLTFLPQS
-420 PYLFAGTIA
+420 PYLFAGSIA

-434 YAPKAT
+434 YRPKASL
-440 EDQIESAAQKA
+440 DDIKKAADAA
-451 GLTDFVNSLSLGYQT
+451 GLQDFINTLENGYETQ
-466 IIGEGGRGISGGQQ
+466 IGEGGRGISGGQQ

-493 RHILIFDEPTAHLD
+493 RHVLIFDEPTAHLD

-515 KPMKELFK
+515 QPMEKLFQ

-529 ATHRLHWIKEMDYVV
+529 ATHRLHWIKEMDYVI
-544 VMNNGQI
+544 VMDNGKI
-551 TEQGTPEELSNHN
+551 AEQGTPDELSSHN
-564 GAYKQLISNMRGD
+564 GAYSKLIANMRGD
-577 QNELL
+577 QL

>member
-6 LFSLPGTKKLFIMLA
+6 LLSLPGTKKLFIMLA

-33 QGKFLAEALVNSWE
+33 QGKYLAEALVNSWE
-47 QKSLQTIIQP
+47 QKSLQTIIAP
-57 MTFFAVAFI
+57 MSLFAVAFI
-66 IRHCFNW
+66 LRHCFNW

-85 TSEEVRSRLLDKV
+85 TSEEIRSRLLDKV
-98 YTSGPAMI
+98 YTSGPSMI
-106 SAEGTGSL
+106 SEEGTGNL
-114 VNSSLDGIDLI
+114 VTSPLDGIDLI

-174 LGMAAQ
+174 LGLAAQ

-209 LGLSKRYSKN
+209 LGLSKRYAKN

-266 NSFPLFPALVTLI
+266 NDFPLFPALVTLI

-299 NGKNALNAIFKIL
+299 NGKNALSSIFEIL
-312 EFKDTDEDDSLDN
+312 NYKDTAKEDTFTN
-325 FTWDENSEVDIK
+325 FKWNEKSEVDIK
-337 DLVFNYT
+337 NLVFNYS
-344 RDQSNADSSLDID
+344 RDQSNIDSSLDID
-357 QLKLSGYTNIGVIG
+357 RLKLSRYKNIGVIG

-389 PDKGVIT
+389 PDSGVIT
-396 VNGQSLKHFK
+396 INGQRVKHFK
-406 QRAWQDELTFLPQS
+406 QRAWQNELTFLPQS

-434 YAPKAT
+434 YKPDAT
-440 EDQIESAAQKA
+440 EEEIESAATKA
-451 GLTDFVNSLSLGYQT
+451 GLTDFINTLSLGYHT

-488 FLADD
+488 FLAND
-493 RHILIFDEPTAHLD
+493 RHVLIFDEPTAHLD

-515 KPMKELFK
+515 EPMEELFK
-523 NHLVIF
+523 DHLVIF
-529 ATHRLHWIKEMDYVV
+529 ATHRLHWIQEMDYVI

-551 TEQGTPEELSNHN
+551 AEQGTPEELADHN
-564 GAYKQLISNMRGD
+564 GAYSQLISNMRGD

>member
-6 LFSLPGTKKLFIMLA
+6 LFRLPGTKKLLLMLA
-21 GLTLLQAFAILF
+21 GLTLLQAFVILF
-33 QGKFLAEALVNSWE
+33 QGKYLAEALVNSWE
-47 QKSLQTIIQP
+47 QKSLQTIVYP
-57 MTFFAVAFI
+57 MILFAIAFI
-66 IRHCFNW
+66 LRHVFNL
-73 INNKIVENYAEN
+73 INTKIVENYAGK
-85 TSEEVRSRLLDKV
+85 TSENIRSQLLDKV
-98 YTSGPAMI
+98 YNAGPEMI
-106 SAEGTGSL
+106 SEEGTGNL
-114 VNSSLDGIDLI
+114 VTSSLDGIDLV

-147 VYIYMQNLA
+147 IYIYMQNIA
-156 SGITLTVIVP
+156 SGITLTIIVP

-174 LGMAAQ
+174 LGLAAQ
-180 AKADAQYHQ
+180 SKADSQYAQ

-209 LGLSKRYSKN
+209 LGLSKRYAKN

-290 FSSDYHATL
+290 FSNDYHATL
-299 NGKNALNAIFKIL
+299 NGKNALNSIFEILDRPTTDQADDLKDFDWNRDSKIEVNDL
-312 EFKDTDEDDSLDN
+312 QFTYKGVGTDD
-325 FTWDENSEVDIK
+325 V
-337 DLVFNYT
+337 
-344 RDQSNADSSLDID
+344 SLDID
-357 QLKLSGYTNIGVIG
+357 HLKLSGYQRIGVIG

-381 RALGGFLT
+381 RAIGGFLM
-389 PDKGVIT
+389 PDHADIKI
-396 VNGQSLKHFK
+396 NQQSIANFK
-406 QRAWQDELTFLPQS
+406 QDNWQNKLTFLPQS
-420 PYLFAGTIA
+420 PYLFAGSIA

-434 YAPKAT
+434 YRPKASM
-440 EDQIESAAQKA
+440 EDIKKAANAA
-451 GLTDFVNSLSLGYQT
+451 GLQAFIDTLTSGYETQ
-466 IIGEGGRGISGGQQ
+466 IGEGGRGVSGGQQ

-493 RHILIFDEPTAHLD
+493 RHVLIFDEPTAHLD

-515 KPMKELFK
+515 KPMEQLFQ

-529 ATHRLHWIKEMDYVV
+529 ATHRLHWIKEMDYVI
-544 VMNNGQI
+544 VMDNGQI
-551 TEQGTPEELSNHN
+551 AEQGTPDELSSHN
-564 GAYKQLISNMRGD
+564 GAYSKLISNMRGD
-577 QNELL
+577 QL

>member
-6 LFSLPGTKKLFIMLA
+6 LFHLPGTKKLLLMLA
-21 GLTLLQAFAILF
+21 GLTLLQAFVVLF
-33 QGKFLAEALVNSWE
+33 QGKYLAEALVNSWE
-47 QKSLQTIIQP
+47 QKPLQSIINP
-57 MTFFAVAFI
+57 MLLFAASFVL
-66 IRHCFNW
+66 RHLFNL
-73 INNKIVENYAEN
+73 INTKIVEKFASK
-85 TSEEVRSRLLDKV
+85 TSEDIRRRLLDKV
-98 YTSGPAMI
+98 YNAGPEMI
-106 SAEGTGSL
+106 SEEGTGNL
-114 VNSSLDGIDLI
+114 VTSSLDGIDLV

-147 VYIYMQNLA
+147 IYIYTQNIA
-156 SGITLTVIVP
+156 SGITLIIIVP

-174 LGMAAQ
+174 LGLAAQ
-180 AKADAQYHQ
+180 AKADAQYKQ

-209 LGLSKRYSKN
+209 LGLSKRYAKN

-290 FSSDYHATL
+290 FSNDYHATL
-299 NGKNALNAIFKIL
+299 NGKNALNSIFEIL
-312 EFKDTDEDDSLDN
+312 ERPDTKEADQLED
-325 FTWDENSEVDIK
+325 FTWDKNSSISINNLQFTYQGVGNDA
-337 DLVFNYT
+337 V
-344 RDQSNADSSLDID
+344 SLDID
-357 QLKLSGYTNIGVIG
+357 NLKLNGYQKIGVIG

-381 RALGGFLT
+381 RTIGGFLV
-389 PDKGVIT
+389 PNQADIQINHQKIP
-396 VNGQSLKHFK
+396 NFK
-406 QRAWQDELTFLPQS
+406 QENWQKKLTFLPQS
-420 PYLFAGTIA
+420 PYLFAGSIA

-434 YAPKAT
+434 YRPKASMD
-440 EDQIESAAQKA
+440 EIKSAAKQA
-451 GLTDFVNSLSLGYQT
+451 GLQEFIDTLTDGYQT
-466 IIGEGGRGISGGQQ
+466 KIGEGGRGISGGQQ

-493 RHILIFDEPTAHLD
+493 RHVLIFDEPTAHLD

-515 KPMKELFK
+515 KPMEKLFQ

-529 ATHRLHWIKEMDYVV
+529 ATHRLHWIKEMDYVI
-544 VMNNGQI
+544 VMDNGTI
-551 TEQGTPEELSNHN
+551 VEQGTPDQLQDHN
-564 GAYKQLISNMRGD
+564 GAFTQLIKNMRGD
-577 QNELL
+577 QL

>member
-6 LFSLPGTKKLFIMLA
+6 LFRLPGTKKLLLMLA
-21 GLTLLQAFAILF
+21 GLTLLQAFVVLF
-33 QGKFLAEALVNSWE
+33 QGKYLAEALVNSWE
-47 QKSLQTIIQP
+47 QKPLQTIINP
-57 MTFFAVAFI
+57 MLLFAASFVL
-66 IRHCFNW
+66 RHLFNL
-73 INNKIVENYAEN
+73 INTKIVEKFASK
-85 TSEEVRSRLLDKV
+85 TSEDIRGRLLDKV
-98 YTSGPAMI
+98 YNAGPEMI
-106 SAEGTGSL
+106 SEEGTGNL
-114 VNSSLDGIDLI
+114 VTSSLDGIDLV

-147 VYIYMQNLA
+147 IYIYMQNIA
-156 SGITLTVIVP
+156 SGITLTIIVP

-174 LGMAAQ
+174 LGLAAQ
-180 AKADAQYHQ
+180 AKADAQYKQ

-209 LGLSKRYSKN
+209 LGLSKRYAKN

-279 LAPEYFLPLRD
+279 LSPEYFLPLRD
-290 FSSDYHATL
+290 FSNDYHATL
-299 NGKNALNAIFKIL
+299 NGKNALNSIFEIL
-312 EFKDTDEDDSLDN
+312 ERPDTKESDQLKDFTCDKDSTVTINNLQFAYQGVGNDA
-325 FTWDENSEVDIK
+325 V
-337 DLVFNYT
+337 
-344 RDQSNADSSLDID
+344 SLDID
-357 QLKLSGYTNIGVIG
+357 KLKLNGYQKIGVIG

-381 RALGGFLT
+381 RTIGGFLV
-389 PDKGVIT
+389 PNQADIQINHQEVP
-396 VNGQSLKHFK
+396 NFK
-406 QRAWQDELTFLPQS
+406 QENWQKKLTFLPQS
-420 PYLFAGTIA
+420 PYLFAGSIA

-434 YAPKAT
+434 YRPKASMD
-440 EDQIESAAQKA
+440 EIKHAADQA
-451 GLTDFVNSLSLGYQT
+451 GLQDFIDTLTDGYQT
-466 IIGEGGRGISGGQQ
+466 KIGEGGRGISGGQQ

-493 RHILIFDEPTAHLD
+493 RHVLIFDEPTAHLD

-515 KPMKELFK
+515 KPMEKLFQ

-529 ATHRLHWIKEMDYVV
+529 ATHRLHWIKEMDYVI
-544 VMNNGQI
+544 VMDNGTI
-551 TEQGTPEELSNHN
+551 VEQGTPEQLHSHN
-564 GAYKQLISNMRGD
+564 GAFTKLIKNMRGD
-577 QNELL
+577 QL

>member
-6 LFSLPGTKKLFIMLA
+6 LFRLPGTKQLFLMLA
-21 GLTLLQAFAILF
+21 GLTLLQAFVVLF
-33 QGKFLAEALVNSWE
+33 QGKYLAEALVNSWE
-47 QKSLQTIIQP
+47 QKSLQTIIYP
-57 MTFFAVAFI
+57 MVFFAIAFVL
-66 IRHCFNW
+66 RHLFNW
-73 INNKIVENYAEN
+73 LNTKIVENYASK
-85 TSEEVRSRLLDKV
+85 TSENIRSQLLEKV
-98 YTSGPAMI
+98 YVAGPEMI
-106 SAEGTGSL
+106 SEEGTGNL
-114 VNSSLDGIDLI
+114 VTSSLDGIDLI

-147 VYIYMQNLA
+147 VYIYMQNVA

-174 LGMAAQ
+174 LGLAAQ
-180 AKADAQYHQ
+180 SKADAQYKQ

-209 LGLSKRYSKN
+209 LGLSKRYAKN

-290 FSSDYHATL
+290 FSNDYHATL
-299 NGKNALNAIFKIL
+299 NGKNALNAIFEIL
-312 EFKDTDEDDSLDN
+312 DRPSVAKDDTLTDFSWNQDSKVDVKNLQ
-325 FTWDENSEVDIK
+325 FTYQGSGEQAV
-337 DLVFNYT
+337 
-344 RDQSNADSSLDID
+344 SLDID
-357 QLKLSGYTNIGVIG
+357 SLKLAGYQRVGVIG

-381 RALGGFLT
+381 RTLGGFLV
-389 PDKGVIT
+389 PDKADIKI
-396 VNGQSLKHFK
+396 NDQSIPNFK
-406 QRAWQDELTFLPQS
+406 QTNWQKKLTFLPQS
-420 PYLFAGTIA
+420 PYLFAGSIA

-434 YAPKAT
+434 YRPKASMD
-440 EDQIESAAQKA
+440 EIKKAAHAA
-451 GLTDFVNSLSLGYQT
+451 GLDDFLNTLNSGYDTQ
-466 IIGEGGRGISGGQQ
+466 IGEGGRGISGGQQ

-493 RHILIFDEPTAHLD
+493 RHVLIFDEPTAHLD

-515 KPMKELFK
+515 KPMEQLFQ

-529 ATHRLHWIKEMDYVV
+529 ATHRLHWIKEMDYVI
-544 VMNNGQI
+544 VMDNGQI
-551 TEQGTPEELSNHN
+551 AEQGTPEELGRHN
-564 GAYKQLISNMRGD
+564 GAYSQLINNMRGD
-577 QNELL
+577 QL

>member
-6 LFSLPGTKKLFIMLA
+6 LFRLPGTKKLLLMLA
-21 GLTLLQAFAILF
+21 GLTLLQAFVVLF
-33 QGKFLAEALVNSWE
+33 QGKYLAEALVNSWE
-47 QKSLQTIIQP
+47 QKPLNSIINP
-57 MTFFAVAFI
+57 MILFAVAFI
-66 IRHCFNW
+66 LRHLFNL
-73 INNKIVENYAEN
+73 INTKIVEKFASK
-85 TSEEVRSRLLDKV
+85 TSEDIRGRLLDKV
-98 YTSGPAMI
+98 YNAGPEMI
-106 SAEGTGSL
+106 SEEGTGNL
-114 VNSSLDGIDLI
+114 VTSSLDGIDLV

-147 VYIYMQNLA
+147 IYIYMQNIA
-156 SGITLTVIVP
+156 SGITLTIIVP

-174 LGMAAQ
+174 LGLAAQ
-180 AKADAQYHQ
+180 AKADAQYKQ

-209 LGLSKRYSKN
+209 LGLSKRYAKN

-290 FSSDYHATL
+290 FSNDYHATL
-299 NGKNALNAIFKIL
+299 NGKNALNSIFEIL
-312 EFKDTDEDDSLDN
+312 ERPDTKESDQLRD
-325 FTWDENSEVDIK
+325 FTWNKDSVVTINNLQFTYQGVGDEAV
-337 DLVFNYT
+337 
-344 RDQSNADSSLDID
+344 SLDID
-357 QLKLSGYTNIGVIG
+357 KLKLEGYQKIGVIG

-381 RALGGFLT
+381 RTIGGFLI
-389 PDKGVIT
+389 PNQADIQINHQKVP
-396 VNGQSLKHFK
+396 NFK
-406 QRAWQDELTFLPQS
+406 QKNWQKKLTFLPQS
-420 PYLFAGTIA
+420 PYLFAGSIA

-434 YAPKAT
+434 YRPKASMD
-440 EDQIESAAQKA
+440 EIKHAADQA
-451 GLTDFVNSLSLGYQT
+451 GLQEFIDTLTDGYQT
-466 IIGEGGRGISGGQQ
+466 KIGEGGRGISGGQQ

-493 RHILIFDEPTAHLD
+493 RHVLIFDEPTAHLD

-515 KPMKELFK
+515 KPMEKLFQ

-529 ATHRLHWIKEMDYVV
+529 ATHRLHWIKEMDYVI
-544 VMNNGQI
+544 VMDNGTI
-551 TEQGTPEELSNHN
+551 VEQGTPEKLHSHN
-564 GAYKQLISNMRGD
+564 GAFTQLIKNMRGD
-577 QNELL
+577 QI

>member
-66 IRHCFNW
+66 LRHCFNW
-73 INNKIVENYAEN
+73 VNNKIVENYAEN
-85 TSEEVRSRLLDKV
+85 TSEEVRARLLDKV

-106 SAEGTGSL
+106 SAEGTGNL
-114 VNSSLDGIDLI
+114 VTSSLDGIDLI

-174 LGMAAQ
+174 LGLAAQ
-180 AKADAQYHQ
+180 SKADAQYHQ

-209 LGLSKRYSKN
+209 LGLSKRYAKN

-312 EFKDTDEDDSLDN
+312 EYNDTAEDDNLDN
-325 FTWDENSEVDIK
+325 FTWDKNSEVDVK
-337 DLVFNYT
+337 NLVFNYT

-357 QLKLSGYTNIGVIG
+357 KLKLSGYTKIGVIG

-389 PDKGVIT
+389 PDSGVIT
-396 VNGQSLKHFK
+396 VNGKNLNHFK

-429 ENIAF
+429 DNIAF
-434 YAPKAT
+434 YAPQST
-440 EDQIESAAQKA
+440 EKQIESAADKA
-451 GLTDFVNSLSLGYQT
+451 GLTEFISSLSLGYQT

-488 FLADD
+488 FLAND

-515 KPMKELFK
+515 APMKELFK
-523 NHLVIF
+523 DHLVIF
-529 ATHRLHWIKEMDYVV
+529 ATHRLHWIKEMDYVI

-551 TEQGTPEELSNHN
+551 AEQGTPEELSNHN
-564 GAYKQLISNMRGD
+564 GAYKQLISNMRGN

>member
-6 LFSLPGTKKLFIMLA
+6 LFRLPGTKKLLLMLA
-21 GLTLLQAFAILF
+21 GLTLLQAFVVLF
-33 QGKFLAEALVNSWE
+33 QGKYLAEALVNSWE
-47 QKSLQTIIQP
+47 QKSLQTIIYP
-57 MTFFAVAFI
+57 MIFFALAFVL
-66 IRHCFNW
+66 RHLFNLV
-73 INNKIVENYAEN
+73 NTKIVEHYASK
-85 TSEEVRSRLLDKV
+85 TSEDIRSMLLDKV
-98 YTSGPAMI
+98 YNAGPEMI
-106 SAEGTGSL
+106 SEEGTGNL
-114 VNSSLDGIDLI
+114 VTSSLDGIDLV

-147 VYIYMQNLA
+147 IYIYTQNIA
-156 SGITLTVIVP
+156 SGITLTIIVP

-174 LGMAAQ
+174 LGLAAQ
-180 AKADAQYHQ
+180 AKADSQYKQ

-209 LGLSKRYSKN
+209 LGLSKRYAKN

-290 FSSDYHATL
+290 FSNDYHATL
-299 NGKNALNAIFKIL
+299 NGKNALNSIFEIL
-312 EFKDTDEDDSLDN
+312 ERPSTTKDDTLKDFTWNQASQVDINNLEFTYNGVSNSAVSLD
-325 FTWDENSEVDIK
+325 V
-337 DLVFNYT
+337 
-344 RDQSNADSSLDID
+344 D
-357 QLKLSGYTNIGVIG
+357 QLQLKGYQRIGVIG

-381 RALGGFLT
+381 RTIGGFLNPT
-389 PDKGVIT
+389 KADIEINHQKVA
-396 VNGQSLKHFK
+396 NFK
-406 QRAWQDELTFLPQS
+406 QANWQKKLTFLPQS
-420 PYLFAGTIA
+420 PYLFAGSLA
-429 ENIAF
+429 DNIAF
-434 YAPKAT
+434 YRPKAT
-440 EDQIESAAQKA
+440 LAEIKKAAQAA
-451 GLTDFVNSLSLGYQT
+451 GLQEFIDVLPDGYDTQ
-466 IIGEGGRGISGGQQ
+466 IGEGGRGISGGQQ

-493 RHILIFDEPTAHLD
+493 RHVLIFDEPTAHLD

-515 KPMKELFK
+515 KPMEQLFK

-529 ATHRLHWIKEMDYVV
+529 ATHRLHWIKEMDYVI
-544 VMNNGQI
+544 VMDNGQI
-551 TEQGTPEELSNHN
+551 AEQGTPEQLRSHN
-564 GAYKQLISNMRGD
+564 GAYSQLIKNMRGD
-577 QNELL
+577 QL

>member
-6 LFSLPGTKKLFIMLA
+6 LFRLPGTKKLLLMLA
-21 GLTLLQAFAILF
+21 GLTLLQAFVILF
-33 QGKFLAEALVNSWE
+33 QGKYLAEALVNSWE
-47 QKSLQTIIQP
+47 QKSLQTIIYP
-57 MTFFAVAFI
+57 MILFTIAFVL
-66 IRHCFNW
+66 RHLFNL
-73 INNKIVENYAEN
+73 INTKIVESYASK
-85 TSEEVRSRLLDKV
+85 TSENIRSQLLDKV
-98 YTSGPAMI
+98 YNAGPEMI
-106 SAEGTGSL
+106 SEEGTGNL
-114 VNSSLDGIDLI
+114 VTSSLDGIDLV

-147 VYIYMQNLA
+147 VYIYMQNIA
-156 SGITLTVIVP
+156 SGITLTIIVP

-174 LGMAAQ
+174 LGLAAQ
-180 AKADAQYHQ
+180 AKADSQYKQ

-209 LGLSKRYSKN
+209 LGLSKRYAKN

-229 RTMNTLRI
+229 RTMNTLKI

-290 FSSDYHATL
+290 FSGDYHATL
-299 NGKNALNAIFKIL
+299 NGKNALNSIFEIL
-312 EFKDTDEDDSLDN
+312 ERPSDAENDTLKD
-325 FTWDENSEVDIK
+325 FTWDKDSQVNIKNLQFTYNGVSNSAV
-337 DLVFNYT
+337 
-344 RDQSNADSSLDID
+344 SLDID
-357 QLKLSGYTNIGVIG
+357 QLNLTGYQRIGVIG

-381 RALGGFLT
+381 RTIGGFL
-389 PDKGVIT
+389 
-396 VNGQSLKHFK
+396 NSGQGDIEINHQKVTNFK
-406 QRAWQDELTFLPQS
+406 QANWQKKLTFLPQS
-420 PYLFAGTIA
+420 PYLFSDTIA
-429 ENIAF
+429 KNIAF
-434 YAPKAT
+434 YRPDASMDEIKK
-440 EDQIESAAQKA
+440 AAQAA
-451 GLTDFVNSLSLGYQT
+451 GLQDFLDTLTAGYET
-466 IIGEGGRGISGGQQ
+466 KIGEGGRGISGGQQ

-493 RHILIFDEPTAHLD
+493 RHVLIFDEPTAHLD

-515 KPMKELFK
+515 KPMEQLFK

-529 ATHRLHWIKEMDYVV
+529 ATHRLHWIKEMDYVI
-544 VMNNGQI
+544 VMDNGQI
-551 TEQGTPEELSNHN
+551 VEQGTPDKLRNHN
-564 GAYKQLISNMRGD
+564 GAYSQLIKNMRGD
-577 QNELL
+577 QL

>member
-6 LFSLPGTKKLFIMLA
+6 LFRLPGTKKLILMLA
-21 GLTLLQAFAILF
+21 GLTLLQAFVVLF
-33 QGKFLAEALVNSWE
+33 QGKYLAEALVNSWE
-47 QKSLQTIIQP
+47 QKSLQTIIYP
-57 MTFFAVAFI
+57 MVLFALAFVL
-66 IRHCFNW
+66 RHLFNLV
-73 INNKIVENYAEN
+73 NTKIVETYAGK
-85 TSEEVRSRLLDKV
+85 TSENIRSQLLEKV
-98 YTSGPAMI
+98 YTAGPEMI
-106 SAEGTGSL
+106 SEEGTGNL
-114 VNSSLDGIDLI
+114 VTSALDGIDLV

-133 TKLMNMSIIPPVLL
+133 TKLMNMSIIPPFLL
-147 VYIYMQNLA
+147 VYIYMQNVA

-174 LGMAAQ
+174 LGLAAQ
-180 AKADAQYHQ
+180 SKADAQYKQ

-209 LGLSKRYSKN
+209 LGLSKRYAKN

-290 FSSDYHATL
+290 FSNDYHATL
-299 NGKNALNAIFKIL
+299 NGKNALNAIFEIL
-312 EFKDTDEDDSLDN
+312 ERPSTTKDDN
-325 FTWDENSEVDIK
+325 LADFTWDKDAQVDVK
-337 DLVFNYT
+337 NLQFTYKGSGEKAV
-344 RDQSNADSSLDID
+344 SLDID
-357 QLKLSGYTNIGVIG
+357 QLKLAGYQRIGVIG

-381 RALGGFLT
+381 RALGGFLV
-389 PDKGVIT
+389 PDSAEIQINQQT
-396 VNGQSLKHFK
+396 VPNFK
-406 QRAWQDELTFLPQS
+406 QANWQKKLTFLPQS
-420 PYLFAGTIA
+420 PYLFAGSIA

-434 YAPKAT
+434 YRPQASMDDIKKA
-440 EDQIESAAQKA
+440 AHAA
-451 GLTDFVNSLSLGYQT
+451 GLDDFLNSLTKGYET
-466 IIGEGGRGISGGQQ
+466 PIGEGGRGISGGQQ

-493 RHILIFDEPTAHLD
+493 RHVLIFDEPTAHLD

-515 KPMKELFK
+515 KPMEQLFQ

-544 VMNNGQI
+544 VMDNGQI
-551 TEQGTPEELSNHN
+551 AEQGTPLELSRHN
-564 GAYKQLISNMRGD
+564 GAYSQLINNMRGD
-577 QNELL
+577 RL

>member
-6 LFSLPGTKKLFIMLA
+6 LFRLPGTKKLLLMLA
-21 GLTLLQAFAILF
+21 GLTLLQAFVVLF
-33 QGKFLAEALVNSWE
+33 QGKYLAEALVNSWE
-47 QKSLQTIIQP
+47 QKPLQAIINP
-57 MTFFAVAFI
+57 MLLFAASFVL
-66 IRHCFNW
+66 RHLFNL
-73 INNKIVENYAEN
+73 INTKIVEKFASK
-85 TSEEVRSRLLDKV
+85 TSEDIRGRLLDKV
-98 YTSGPAMI
+98 YNAGPEMI
-106 SAEGTGSL
+106 SEEGTGNL
-114 VNSSLDGIDLI
+114 VTSSLDGIDLV

-147 VYIYMQNLA
+147 IYIYTQNIA
-156 SGITLTVIVP
+156 SGITLTIIVP

-174 LGMAAQ
+174 LGLAAQ
-180 AKADAQYHQ
+180 AKADAQYKQ

-209 LGLSKRYSKN
+209 LGLSKRYAKN

-290 FSSDYHATL
+290 FSNDYHATL
-299 NGKNALNAIFKIL
+299 NGKNALNSIFEIL
-312 EFKDTDEDDSLDN
+312 ERPDTKEANQLKD
-325 FTWDENSEVDIK
+325 FTWDK
-337 DLVFNYT
+337 DSAVTINNLQFTYQGVG
-344 RDQSNADSSLDID
+344 DDAVSLDIND
-357 QLKLSGYTNIGVIG
+357 LKLQGYQKIGVIG

-381 RALGGFLT
+381 RTIGGFLV
-389 PDKGVIT
+389 PDKADIQINQQKVP
-396 VNGQSLKHFK
+396 NFK
-406 QRAWQDELTFLPQS
+406 QENWQKKLTFLPQS
-420 PYLFAGTIA
+420 PYLFAGSIA

-434 YAPKAT
+434 YRPKASL
-440 EDQIESAAQKA
+440 EEIKIAAKQA
-451 GLTDFVNSLSLGYQT
+451 GLQDFIDTLTDGYQT
-466 IIGEGGRGISGGQQ
+466 KIGEGGRGISSGQQ

-493 RHILIFDEPTAHLD
+493 RHVLIFDEPTAHLD

-515 KPMKELFK
+515 KPMEKLFQ

-529 ATHRLHWIKEMDYVV
+529 ATHRLHWIKEMDYVI
-544 VMNNGQI
+544 VMDNGTI
-551 TEQGTPEELSNHN
+551 VEQGTPEQLQSHN
-564 GAYKQLISNMRGD
+564 GAFTKLIKNIRGD
-577 QNELL
+577 QL

>member
-6 LFSLPGTKKLFIMLA
+6 LFRLPGTKKLLLMLA
-21 GLTLLQAFAILF
+21 GLTLLQAFVVLF
-33 QGKFLAEALVNSWE
+33 QGKYLAEALVNSWE
-47 QKSLQTIIQP
+47 QKPLQAIINP
-57 MTFFAVAFI
+57 MLLFAASFVL
-66 IRHCFNW
+66 RHLFNL
-73 INNKIVENYAEN
+73 INTKIVEKFASK
-85 TSEEVRSRLLDKV
+85 TSEDIRGRLLDKV
-98 YTSGPAMI
+98 YNAGPEMI
-106 SAEGTGSL
+106 SEEGTGNL
-114 VNSSLDGIDLI
+114 VTSSLDGIDLV

-147 VYIYMQNLA
+147 IYIYTQNIA
-156 SGITLTVIVP
+156 SGITLTIIVP

-174 LGMAAQ
+174 LGLAAQ
-180 AKADAQYHQ
+180 AKADAQYKQ

-209 LGLSKRYSKN
+209 LGLSKRYAKN

-290 FSSDYHATL
+290 FSNDYHATL
-299 NGKNALNAIFKIL
+299 NGKNALNSIFEIL
-312 EFKDTDEDDSLDN
+312 ERPDTKEANQLKD
-325 FTWDENSEVDIK
+325 FTWDK
-337 DLVFNYT
+337 DSTVTINNLQFTYQGVG
-344 RDQSNADSSLDID
+344 DDAVSLDIND
-357 QLKLSGYTNIGVIG
+357 LKLQGYQKIGVIG

-381 RALGGFLT
+381 RTIGGFLV
-389 PDKGVIT
+389 PDKADIQINQQKVP
-396 VNGQSLKHFK
+396 NFK
-406 QRAWQDELTFLPQS
+406 QENWQKKLTFLPQS
-420 PYLFAGTIA
+420 PYLFAGSIA

-434 YAPKAT
+434 YRPKASL
-440 EDQIESAAQKA
+440 EEIKIAAKQA
-451 GLTDFVNSLSLGYQT
+451 GLQDFIDTLTDGYQT
-466 IIGEGGRGISGGQQ
+466 KIGEGGRGISGGQQ

-493 RHILIFDEPTAHLD
+493 RHVLIFDEPTAHLD

-515 KPMKELFK
+515 KPMEKLFQ

-529 ATHRLHWIKEMDYVV
+529 ATHRLHWIKEMDYVI
-544 VMNNGQI
+544 VMDNGTI
-551 TEQGTPEELSNHN
+551 VEQGTPEQLQSHN
-564 GAYKQLISNMRGD
+564 GTFTKLIKNMRGD
-577 QNELL
+577 QL

>member
-6 LFSLPGTKKLFIMLA
+6 LFRLPGTKKLLLMLA
-21 GLTLLQAFAILF
+21 GLTLLQAFVILF
-33 QGKFLAEALVNSWE
+33 QGKYLAEALVNSWE
-47 QKSLQTIIQP
+47 QKSLQTIIYP
-57 MTFFAVAFI
+57 MILFAMAFVL
-66 IRHCFNW
+66 RHLFNLL
-73 INNKIVENYAEN
+73 NTKIVEHYASQ
-85 TSEEVRSRLLDKV
+85 TSEEIRSQLLDKI
-98 YTSGPAMI
+98 YNAGPEMI
-106 SAEGTGSL
+106 SEEGTGNL
-114 VNSSLDGIDLI
+114 VTSSLDGIDLV

-147 VYIYMQNLA
+147 VYIYMQNIA
-156 SGITLTVIVP
+156 SGITLTIIVP

-174 LGMAAQ
+174 LGLAAQ
-180 AKADAQYHQ
+180 SKADAQYQQ

-209 LGLSKRYSKN
+209 LGLSKRYAKN

-244 LDWLTTLGIAILAVF
+244 LDWLTTLGIAIMAVF

-290 FSSDYHATL
+290 FSNDYHATL
-299 NGKNALNAIFKIL
+299 NGKNALNSIFEIL
-312 EFKDTDEDDSLDN
+312 ERPITKDTDALDD
-325 FTWDENSEVDIK
+325 FTWNENSTFSIK
-337 DLVFNYT
+337 NLQFSYKGVGTSDV
-344 RDQSNADSSLDID
+344 SLDID
-357 QLKLSGYTNIGVIG
+357 QIKLSGYQKIGVIG

-381 RALGGFLT
+381 RTIGGFIV
-389 PDKGVIT
+389 PNQSEIT
-396 VNGQSLKHFK
+396 INNQSVENFK
-406 QRAWQDELTFLPQS
+406 QLHWQKQLTFLPQS
-420 PYLFAGTIA
+420 PYLFSGSIA
-429 ENIAF
+429 DNIAF
-434 YAPKAT
+434 YRPTAPLEDIKKAAV
-440 EDQIESAAQKA
+440 SA
-451 GLTDFVNSLSLGYQT
+451 GLQDFIATLDDGYQT
-466 IIGEGGRGISGGQQ
+466 QIGEGGRGISGGQQ

-493 RHILIFDEPTAHLD
+493 RRILIFDEPTAHLD

-515 KPMKELFK
+515 KPMEKLFK

-529 ATHRLHWIKEMDYVV
+529 ATHRLHWIKEMDYVI

-551 TEQGTPEELSNHN
+551 AEQGTPQELANHN
-564 GAYKQLISNMRGD
+564 GAYSQLIANMRGD
-577 QNELL
+577 QL